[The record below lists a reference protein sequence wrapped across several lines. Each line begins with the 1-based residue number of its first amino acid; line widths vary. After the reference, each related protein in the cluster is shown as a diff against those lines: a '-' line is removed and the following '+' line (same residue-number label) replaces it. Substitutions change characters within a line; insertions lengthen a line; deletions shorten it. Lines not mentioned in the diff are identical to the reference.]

1 MAPAAGIVYQQHV
14 VHVPTPLLMTHTAAR
29 LLFAA
34 MLVFFTCFFLWP
46 IAISVRVA
54 FTDVG
59 GGITF
64 DYLWEVFANQLYR
77 EGLINSFSMAV
88 WSTAGCLVVALPLA
102 LIYVRYDFPGK
113 ELLNSMVLVPMI
125 LPPFVGAI
133 GVKAMLGQAGALNSL
148 LISLGHMDARH
159 PADWLGHGQMTG
171 IVLMNVMHLYPIL
184 YLNVSAALAN
194 LDPALEDAAANLGC
208 PPLQRFRRI
217 TLPLIMPGVFAGG
230 TLTFIWAFTE
240 LGVPLVFDFDR
251 VTSVQIFNSIKDI
264 GGNPFPYALVV
275 VLLVCTTVM
284 YAASKLMLQRT
295 VTVGGGRA
303 STAREV
309 KPLPLVRGVTCAA
322 LFYAVTMVALIPH
335 LGVVL
340 LAISHDCYGTAWP
353 QMFTSEHFHNA
364 LGNQLTLGSI
374 ANSVK
379 YSTLATIVDL
389 TLGFAIAY
397 VVVRTKI
404 RGRGLLD
411 VLSMLPLAVP
421 GLVIAFG
428 FLAMSRPGEPFH
440 WLMLGENPVLLLVI
454 AYSIRRLPYVVR
466 SASAGLQQVNPA
478 LEEAAQSLG
487 ATPGRALWRITLP
500 LIAPNLIAGGLLA
513 FSFAMLEVSDSMILA
528 QQTIHYPITKAIY
541 SLIGALGAGPS
552 LAAALGVWA
561 MCFLA
566 VTILAAAL
574 ILGKKLGA
582 LFRA

>member
-1 MAPAAGIVYQQHV
+1 
-14 VHVPTPLLMTHTAAR
+14 MTNSAAR
-29 LLFAA
+29 LLSVA

-46 IAISVRVA
+46 IATSVQVA

-77 EGLINSFSMAV
+77 DGLSNSFWMAV
-88 WSTAGCLVVALPLA
+88 WSTAGCLAVSLPLA
-102 LIYVRYDFPGK
+102 LIYVRYEYPGK
-113 ELLNSMVLVPMI
+113 GLLNSLVLVPMI

-133 GVKAMLGQAGALNSL
+133 GIKAMLGQAGALNSL
-148 LISLGHMDARH
+148 LVHIGYMDAKH

-208 PPLQRFRRI
+208 SPMGRFRRI

-275 VLLVCTTVM
+275 VLLVCTTIM
-284 YAASKLMLQRT
+284 YAASKFMLQRT

-303 STAREV
+303 TTAREV
-309 KPLPLVRGVTCAA
+309 RHLPLGRGLLCSI
-322 LFYAVTMVALIPH
+322 LFYAVTFAALIPH

-340 LAISHDCYGTAWP
+340 LSISHDWYGTVWP
-353 QMFTSEHFHNA
+353 QVFTSEHFHNA
-364 LGNQLTLGSI
+364 LGNQLTLSSI

-389 TLGFAIAY
+389 LLGFGIAY

-411 VLSMLPLAVP
+411 LMAMLPLSVP
-421 GLVIAFG
+421 GLVMAFG

-440 WLMLGENPVLLLVI
+440 WLMLGEDPVFLLVI

-466 SASAGLQQVNPA
+466 SASAGLQQVNPS
-478 LEEAAQSLG
+478 LEEAAQNLG

-541 SLIGALGAGPS
+541 SLIGALGTGPS
-552 LAAALGVWA
+552 MAAALGVWA

-566 VTILAAAL
+566 VTIIAASL
-574 ILGKKLGA
+574 VLGKKLGA